1 MTTISPLDDQGAR
14 KKPGKN
20 QFSRP
25 QIGTLVMVAVVLLSG
40 AIVSA
45 WFAGQG
51 TISKIFFQI
60 NQIQERPPLWL
71 EVPMVAG
78 GYLLFPTVALFLIVI
93 IVMRLSPQP
102 RPWSRFVVVGI
113 LLALTIRYLLW
124 RSLSTLNVSTPLN
137 GVFSMGLFVLELL
150 MLTSSTIQLF
160 LMLRVRDRRREADWL
175 AMDVAEGR
183 FVPTVDIFV
192 PTYNEPVFI
201 LQRTVI
207 GCQAIDY
214 PAKTVYLLDDTRRPE
229 VETLAREMG
238 CVYMTRL
245 DNEYAKAGNLNH
257 AIAQTQGDL
266 LVVFDADFVPTTNF
280 LARTVGF
287 FQDLQ
292 VALVQTPQTF
302 YNSDPIARNLGLE
315 NVLTPEEEVF
325 YRQIQPIR
333 DGAGSVICSGTSFV
347 VRRSA
352 LAAAGGFV
360 TDSLSEDYFTGI
372 RLSAQGYR
380 LIYLDEKLSAGLAA
394 ENISAHALQRLR
406 WARGTLQAFFIKANP
421 LTIRGL
427 NPLQRL
433 AHLEGLLH
441 WFTSISRVGFV
452 FMPLAYSFLG
462 VIPLRATAAE
472 LLYFFLPY
480 YLVQVAVFSWLNYR
494 SRSALLSDIYSLVL
508 CFPLA
513 VTVVQA
519 MLNPFARGFKVTPK
533 GTQSDRFSFNWNLA
547 WPLLLLFVAT
557 AISLWVNFGIC
568 MIKGVWVS
576 TVPPEVAQQVKGIGL
591 GWIWS
596 SYNLIMIGIA
606 LLILLDVPRPSP
618 YEWFDLRRT
627 VRLRV
632 VQDGRERTFCGV
644 TTMISEIGAEVA
656 LTQAGFPTLI
666 PLPHLDTQAGTPA
679 EIPAEIPAETQV
691 GLESRAAST
700 LLFQETM
707 PVTLE
712 ILENG
717 LMLSAEAT
725 QTGFDGE
732 FPTVRL
738 MFESVG
744 LSQQRQLVE
753 MLFCR
758 PGQWKDRY
766 TPGEL
771 QSLWLLFRILL
782 RPKVLFDRNAG
793 VSAVSV
799 AQV

>member
-1 MTTISPLDDQGAR
+1 MTTISPSDSQKAR
-14 KKPGKN
+14 KKPGQN

-25 QIGTLVMVAVVLLSG
+25 QIGTLIMVAVVALSG
-40 AIVSA
+40 AIVLA

-51 TISKIFFQI
+51 TISKIFSQV
-60 NQIQERPPLWL
+60 NQIQEQPPLWL

-78 GYLLFPTVALFLIVI
+78 GYLIFPTVALFLIVL
-93 IVMRLSPQP
+93 IVMRVSPQP
-102 RPWSRFVVVGI
+102 RPWSRFMVVGI
-113 LLALTIRYLLW
+113 LLALTVRYLLW

-137 GVFSMGLFVLELL
+137 GVFSMGLFALELL

-175 AMDVAEGR
+175 AMDVTEGR
-183 FVPTVDIFV
+183 FTPTVDIFI
-192 PTYNEPVFI
+192 PTYNEPSFI
-201 LQRTVI
+201 LRRTVI

-229 VETLAREMG
+229 VEAMAREMG
-238 CVYMTRL
+238 CIYLTRP
-245 DNEYAKAGNLNH
+245 DNQHAKAGNLNH
-257 AIAQTQGDL
+257 AIAQTQGEL

-280 LARTVGF
+280 LTRTVGF

-292 VALVQTPQTF
+292 VALVQTPQSF

-352 LAAAGGFV
+352 LEQAGGFV

-372 RLSAQGYR
+372 RISAQGYR

-394 ENISAHALQRLR
+394 ENISAHAVQRLR

-421 LTIRGL
+421 LTIQGL

-568 MIKGVWVS
+568 MIKGAWVS
-576 TVPPEVAQQVKGIGL
+576 TVPPEVAQQVKGVGL

-596 SYNLIMIGIA
+596 GYNLMMIGIA

-618 YEWFDLRRT
+618 YEWFNLRRT
-627 VRLRV
+627 VKVRV
-632 VQDGRERTFCGV
+632 TQEGIEQIFCGV

-656 LTQAGFPTLI
+656 LTQAGFPALV
-666 PLPHLDTQAGTPA
+666 PLP
-679 EIPAEIPAETQV
+679 
-691 GLESRAAST
+691 GLEAHASD
-700 LLFQETM
+700 LPASSFQERT
-707 PVTLE
+707 PVILE

-717 LMLSAEAT
+717 LLLPAEAT
-725 QTGFDGE
+725 QTGFDGD

-758 PGQWKDRY
+758 PGQWKNRY
-766 TPGEL
+766 TPGEI
-771 QSLWLLFRILL
+771 QSLWILFRILL

-793 VSAVSV
+793 VSPMSV